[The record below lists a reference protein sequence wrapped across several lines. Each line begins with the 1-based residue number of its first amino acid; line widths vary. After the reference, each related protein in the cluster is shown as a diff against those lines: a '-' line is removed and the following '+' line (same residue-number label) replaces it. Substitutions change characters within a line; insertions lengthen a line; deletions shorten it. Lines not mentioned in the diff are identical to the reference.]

1 MQKKLK
7 KTDII
12 LIEGR
17 RWFDKV
23 NGNTYHSATVYVN
36 NEEVARDPFTYG
48 YSDAYIQTGFDLINK
63 LYQTNWQSTR
73 DAREQGYNVRYTVT
87 DGLKRDL

>member
-1 MQKKLK
+1 MQKLK
-7 KTDII
+7 KTDIV

-23 NGNTYHSATVYVN
+23 NGNTYHSATLYVN
-36 NEEVARDPFTYG
+36 NKKIDRVPFEYG
-48 YSDAYIQTGFDLINK
+48 YGDSYIQTGYTLIEKNYNIKISGWRDL
-63 LYQTNWQSTR
+63 
-73 DAREQGYNVRYTVT
+73 EGYNVRTTVQ